1 MKKYIL
7 FMAMLFVASCHTQKK
22 VTENISQKQQAE
34 TNVSKDTKITEN
46 GSAVDLSSVKTD
58 SSGLKALQLI
68 ERLTQDFE
76 AKLKTYDPDKPLD
89 PVSGKPPLVSELE
102 IRNKT
107 SSDKN
112 TTSSQ
117 SSDTKT
123 NLQKNLQTDWNK
135 VINSRIDSAM
145 EANSKTITD
154 TELVEK
160 QSGWPWWLFV
170 LIGAAL
176 TILIYFAVKR
186 KWYKCLLFP

>member
-1 MKKYIL
+1 M
-7 FMAMLFVASCHTQKK
+7 ASCHTQKK
-22 VTENISQKQQAE
+22 VTESISQKQQAE
-34 TNVSKDTKITEN
+34 TKVSKDTKITEN

-76 AKLKTYDPDKPLD
+76 AKLKTYDTGKPLD
-89 PVSGKPPLVSELE
+89 PVSGKPPLASELE

-112 TTSSQ
+112 KTSSE

-123 NLQKNLQTDWNK
+123 DLQKNLQTDWNK

-145 EANSKTITD
+145 EANSKTIKD

-160 QSGWPWWLFV
+160 KSGWPWWLFV

-186 KWYKCLLFP
+186 KWYKYLLFP